1 MSEKAQSQ
9 KCDMVIINK
18 LQQNSQRKIA
28 IGGKPTMLKINKLQ
42 NN

>member
-28 IGGKPTMLKINKLQ
+28 MEQKCSMLKINKL
-42 NN
+42 